1 MLFWCASYWRLLL
14 ISPVVY
20 ELVWFWKISWP
31 FPLPSLKRSVLG
43 TSNGHLILLMPTKLS
58 SGSWRILLYLVFLGV
73 FGFKLLLEK
82 DSSLVTGF
90 HSFSI
95 VTGVVGGG
103 RVLFEIGLLFRF
115 WFVSAIFYLPYQGR
129 PLWRQNFIWIS
140 IYYKLSTRKNCY
152 LFQGTNT

>member
-1 MLFWCASYWRLLL
+1 
-14 ISPVVY
+14 
-20 ELVWFWKISWP
+20 
-31 FPLPSLKRSVLG
+31 
-43 TSNGHLILLMPTKLS
+43 MPTKLS

-129 PLWRQNFIWIS
+129 PL
-140 IYYKLSTRKNCY
+140 
-152 LFQGTNT
+152 